1 MKIDQLLCYDCLT
14 TNHFSE
20 CLLLSKICIN
30 LVIFFFFLNVIVCLG
45 FFVFFL
51 FFKSSSHD
59 QFPKTISTVTL
70 FLMTEIISLCLCTT
84 IFGEFHIWWRCFE
97 FCEVGSL
104 LAYRNRM
111 SKSAKIKS
119 RIHKAV
125 KQLNNCDEGSHF
137 VPFCSSCIIMIC
149 IILFVHK

>member
-30 LVIFFFFLNVIVCLG
+30 LVIFFFLMSLFVGVFL
-45 FFVFFL
+45 FSFFFL
-51 FFKSSSHD
+51 KALLMINFRKQSP
-59 QFPKTISTVTL
+59 QLEL